1 MLNRGLVLVGAFAN
15 VACAHQAAQ
24 RTYTAGDSMIPTIAG
39 TVAGAGVPVLPKGA
53 DALEPALATCRAALL
68 E

>member
-1 MLNRGLVLVGAFAN
+1 
-15 VACAHQAAQ
+15 
-24 RTYTAGDSMIPTIAG
+24 MIPTIAG